1 MATVAHEAHGHH
13 DSHGHHDAHGHHEEN
28 FVSKYIF
35 SQDHKMIGKQFLMT
49 AVFMGIV
56 AMLLSILFRI
66 QLAWPGESSDFLSFF
81 LGEKWAPGGVLG
93 KQSEIRLRIDV

>member
-1 MATVAHEAHGHH
+1 MASTAHEEHGHGH
-13 DSHGHHDAHGHHEEN
+13 DHGGDHHHHEEH

-49 AVFMGIV
+49 AVFMGVV

-66 QLAWPGESSDFLSFF
+66 QLAWPGESSDFLSFSLVSNGLLMAF
-81 LGEKWAPGGVLG
+81 
-93 KQSEIRLRIDV
+93 